1 MENSERFRHN
11 NYNNHVVWLKAFI
24 IHEGRTVFSFSAKS
38 TTRFREFPPET
49 ASLVKSPPFDVFKF
63 ISTYLIERK
72 KTLFLA
78 GPLFESVY
86 CKLQNVD
93 RFLLYFEGNSL
104 AFSHI

>member
-1 MENSERFRHN
+1 MENNERFGHN
-11 NYNNHVVWLKAFI
+11 NYNNHVVQLKAFI
-24 IHEGRTVFSFSAKS
+24 IHEGRTVFLFSAKS

-49 ASLVKSPPFDVFKF
+49 SSLVKSPQFDVFKF
-63 ISTYLIERK
+63 ISTYLNEK

-78 GPLFESVY
+78 GPLFESIY
-86 CKLQNVD
+86 CKMQNVN

>member
-11 NYNNHVVWLKAFI
+11 NYNNHVVRLKAFI

-38 TTRFREFPPET
+38 TTRFREFPLET
-49 ASLVKSPPFDVFKF
+49 ASLVKSPQFDVFKF
-63 ISTYLIERK
+63 ISTYLTEK

-93 RFLLYFEGNSL
+93 RFPLYFKGNSL